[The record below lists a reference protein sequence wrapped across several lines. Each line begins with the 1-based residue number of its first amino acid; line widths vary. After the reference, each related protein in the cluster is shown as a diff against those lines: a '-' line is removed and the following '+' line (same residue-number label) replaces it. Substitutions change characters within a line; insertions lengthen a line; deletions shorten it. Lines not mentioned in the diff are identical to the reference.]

1 MAKDTDARIT
11 ATTRWRSPSDPVIP
25 AGANMTSVL
34 RLSRIV
40 LALVLTGAAGACTND
55 GPPISSDAPAAAT
68 TTEATTP
75 PTTEAPA
82 TTAARPTTEAV
93 PTTTEAPAT
102 TIAPPLAIAD
112 WTVQPGSEQVAVLD
126 AEPGTQLELATS
138 LDTDPV
144 ASGAVDELGSLLFRS
159 IDPGSYVIRSDS
171 EATEPFTV
179 AGLDDVPPDSFYAE
193 QRLPAG
199 GFGYLETR
207 DGTTLSINVLLPGP
221 AADGPYPTVVEY
233 SGYEPSNPDQQGLPQ
248 LFNALGY
255 AYVGVNMRGSGCSG
269 GSFRYF
275 EDAQLL
281 DGYDAI
287 ETIAAQPW
295 VREHRVGMVGISY
308 PGISQLF
315 VASTQP
321 PSLAAITPLSV
332 IDDSYRGVL
341 YPGGLLNTGFAVDW
355 TQDRMDQTAPEGQ
368 QWAAD
373 RIAAGDRECETN
385 QQLRLQNPDLVAEI
399 RANPYYTAE
408 LGDPIAPRTF
418 VGEIDVPVLLAGAWQ
433 DEQTGGRFATML
445 DQFDGTEHFYASLVN
460 GLHTESL
467 GSTAIF
473 ARYVEFLD
481 LYVAERVPS
490 LATARTLAPILAGG
504 IFGTDQV
511 TLPPDRFTGQT
522 YRQALATFESEP
534 PIQVLFEEGAARG
547 AVPGTPQPRW
557 IESFE
562 EWPVPATATSW
573 YLGPDT
579 LTPEP
584 PAAGPAPSSYS
595 ADPDALPA
603 TFFDDS
609 TGGSVW
615 AYDVTWDWRQ
625 PPDGTAAS
633 FASDPLTTDTV
644 IVGSGSADLW
654 IRSDAGDTDL
664 EATLTEIRPDGRE
677 VYVQSGWL
685 RASQRALDE
694 AESTELWPVQ
704 THLEAD
710 AEPLV
715 GGEWNPV
722 RVELFPVA
730 HAFRAGSRIRLTVDA
745 PGNNRAV
752 WTFDTIAGGEN
763 VEIAH
768 GADQPSRLVLP
779 VVQGVDVPARYP
791 PCTLRGQP
799 CRRFSE

>member
-1 MAKDTDARIT
+1 VLGDRRI
-11 ATTRWRSPSDPVIP
+11 
-25 AGANMTSVL
+25 
-34 RLSRIV
+34 
-40 LALVLTGAAGACTND
+40 ALVLVVVIAAAAACIND
-55 GPPISSDAPAAAT
+55 SPPAGSAAT
-68 TTEATTP
+68 TTGATTAP
-75 PTTEAPA
+75 PTTEATPTTSETPP
-82 TTAARPTTEAV
+82 TTAA
-93 PTTTEAPAT
+93 
-102 TIAPPLAIAD
+102 PLARAD

-126 AEPGTQLELATS
+126 AEPGTELWLGNPEQGA
-138 LDTDPV
+138 V
-144 ASGAVDELGSLLFRS
+144 AEGVVDELGSLLFRS
-159 IDPGSYVIRSDS
+159 VDPGSYTIESPN
-171 EATEPFTV
+171 EITEPFTV
-179 AGLDDVPPDSFYAE
+179 MALDEVPPDSFYAE
-193 QRLPAG
+193 QRLPAR

-207 DGTTLSINVLLPGP
+207 DGTTLSTNVLLPGP

-233 SGYEPSNPDQQGLPQ
+233 SGYDPSNPDAPGFPQ

-287 ETIAAQPW
+287 EAIAAQPW

-355 TQDRMDQTAPEGQ
+355 TQDRMDETAPEGQ

-373 RIAAGDRECETN
+373 RIAAGDRTCAAN
-385 QQLRLQNPDLVAEI
+385 QRLRLQNPDLVAEI
-399 RANPYYTAE
+399 GEHPYYTSE
-408 LGDPIAPRTF
+408 LGDPLAPHTF
-418 VGEIDVPVLLAGAWQ
+418 VDRIEVPVFLAGAWQ

-445 DQFDGTEHFYASLVN
+445 DQFDGTDHFYASLVN
-460 GLHTESL
+460 GLHTESI

-473 ARYVEFLD
+473 ARWVEFLD

-490 LATARTLAPILAGG
+490 LAPASVIAPILAST

-511 TLPPDRFTGQT
+511 TLPPDRFTGQP

-579 LTPEP
+579 LAPEP
-584 PAAGPAPSSYS
+584 PRGGAPTSYR

-603 TFFDDS
+603 TFFDES
-609 TGGSVW
+609 SGGSVW

-625 PPDGTAAS
+625 PPAGTAAS
-633 FASDPLTTDTV
+633 FVSAPLTDDTV
-644 IVGSGSADLW
+644 IVGSGSVDLW
-654 IRSDAGDTDL
+654 VRADADDTDL
-664 EATLTEIRPDGRE
+664 EVTLSEIRPDGRE

-694 AESTELWPVQ
+694 TVSTELWPVH

-710 AEPLV
+710 AEPLA
-715 GGEWNPV
+715 GRQWNPV

-730 HAFRAGSRIRLTVDA
+730 HAFRAGSRIRLSVDA
-745 PGNNRAV
+745 PGNNRAA
-752 WTFDTIAGGEN
+752 WTFDTIAGGES

-779 VVQGVDVPARYP
+779 VVEGVSVPARYP

-799 CRRFSE
+799 CRRYPDS

>member
-1 MAKDTDARIT
+1 VLGVHRI
-11 ATTRWRSPSDPVIP
+11 
-25 AGANMTSVL
+25 
-34 RLSRIV
+34 
-40 LALVLTGAAGACTND
+40 ALVLVLAAATACTND
-55 GPPISSDAPAAAT
+55 DPPTASEAGSA
-68 TTEATTP
+68 TTEAP
-75 PTTEAPA
+75 PTAAATTEAPA
-82 TTAARPTTEAV
+82 TTPAAPTTEA
-93 PTTTEAPAT
+93 APAT
-102 TIAPPLAIAD
+102 TETPPSTAAPLARAD

-126 AEPGTQLELATS
+126 AEPGTQLELGNGEES
-138 LDTDPV
+138 PV
-144 ASGAVDELGSLLFRS
+144 AQGMVDQLGSLLFRS
-159 IDPGSYVIRSDS
+159 VDPGSYTIESAN
-171 EATEPFTV
+171 EITEPFTV
-179 AGLDDVPPDSFYAE
+179 MALDDVPPNSFYAE

-207 DGTTLSINVLLPGP
+207 DGTTLSVNVLLPGA

-233 SGYEPSNPDQQGLPQ
+233 SGYDPSNPDQQGLPQ

-269 GSFRYF
+269 GSFRFF

-281 DGYDAI
+281 DGYDVI
-287 ETIAAQPW
+287 EAVAAQPW

-315 VASTQP
+315 VASTRP

-332 IDDSYRGVL
+332 IDDSYRSVL
-341 YPGGLLNTGFAVDW
+341 YPGGILNTGFGVEW
-355 TQDRMDQTAPEGQ
+355 TQQRMDQTAPEGQ
-368 QWAAD
+368 PWAAD
-373 RIAAGDRECETN
+373 RIADGDAECEAN
-385 QQLRLQNPDLVAEI
+385 QRLRLQNPDLVAEI
-399 RANPYYTAE
+399 HDNPYYTAE

-433 DEQTGGRFATML
+433 DEQTGGHFATML
-445 DQFDGTEHFYASLVN
+445 DQFGGTEHFYASLVN

-473 ARYVEFLD
+473 ARWVEFLD

-490 LATARTLAPILAGG
+490 LAAARVVAPILASS

-522 YRQALATFESEP
+522 YQQARATFESEP

-557 IESFE
+557 IESYDA
-562 EWPVPATATSW
+562 WPVPATATSW

-579 LTPEP
+579 LGPEP
-584 PAAGPAPSSYS
+584 PSATGSSSYT

-603 TFFDDS
+603 TFFDES
-609 TGGSVW
+609 SGGSVW

-625 PPDGTAAS
+625 PPPGTAAAFIS
-633 FASDPLTTDTV
+633 EPLTEDTV
-644 IVGSGSADLW
+644 IVGSGSADLLV
-654 IRSDAGDTDL
+654 RSDAEDTDL
-664 EATLTEIRPDGRE
+664 EVTLSEVRPDGRE

-694 AESTELWPVQ
+694 AVSTELWPVH
-704 THLEAD
+704 THLETD
-710 AEPLV
+710 VEPLAS
-715 GGEWNPV
+715 GEWNPV

-730 HAFRAGSRIRLTVDA
+730 HAFRTGSRIRLTVDA
-745 PGNNRAV
+745 PGNNRAEWV
-752 WTFDTIAGGEN
+752 FDTIAGGED

-768 GADQPSRLVLP
+768 GGDEPSRLVLP
-779 VVQGVDVPARYP
+779 VVAGVDVPARYP
-791 PCTLRGQP
+791 TCTLRGQP
-799 CRRFSE
+799 CRPYRD

>member
-1 MAKDTDARIT
+1 MALVFVVIT
-11 ATTRWRSPSDPVIP
+11 AV
-25 AGANMTSVL
+25 
-34 RLSRIV
+34 
-40 LALVLTGAAGACTND
+40 AAACTND
-55 GPPISSDAPAAAT
+55 GSPNSSDAGAGGVTTAAAAT
-68 TTEATTP
+68 GARTTA
-75 PTTEAPA
+75 APA
-82 TTAARPTTEAV
+82 TTAAARAPTTEAL
-93 PTTTEAPAT
+93 PTTAEPPPT
-102 TIAPPLAIAD
+102 TLSPPLSLAG
-112 WTVQPGSEQVAVLD
+112 WTVQPGPAQVAVLD
-126 AEPGTQLELATS
+126 AEPGTELVLAS
-138 LDTDPV
+138 AIGAEV
-144 ASGAVDELGSLLFRS
+144 AGSGVVDELGALLFRG
-159 IDPGSYVIRSDS
+159 IDPGSYVIRSEMETTD
-171 EATEPFTV
+171 PFTV
-179 AGLDDVPPDSFYAE
+179 MGIDDVPPDSFYAE

-207 DGTTLSINVLLPGP
+207 DGTTLSVNVLLPGP

-233 SGYEPSNPDQQGLPQ
+233 SGYAPSNPDAQGLPQ

-275 EDAQLL
+275 EDVQLL

-287 ETIAAQPW
+287 EAIAAQPW

-355 TQDRMDQTAPEGQ
+355 TQDRMDETAPEGQ

-373 RIAAGDRECETN
+373 RIAAGDRTCAAN

-399 RANPYYTAE
+399 QANPFYRAE

-418 VGEIDVPVLLAGAWQ
+418 VGEIGVPVFLAGAWQ

-481 LYVAERVPS
+481 LYLAERVPS
-490 LATARTLAPILAGG
+490 LAAAATIAPILAGG
-504 IFGTDQV
+504 VFGTDQV

-522 YRQALATFESEP
+522 YEQALATFESEP
-534 PIQVLFEEGAARG
+534 PVQVLFEEGAARG
-547 AVPGTPQPRW
+547 ALPGTPQPRW
-557 IESFE
+557 IESFD
-562 EWPVPATATSW
+562 EWPVPARARSW

-579 LTPEP
+579 LAPEP
-584 PAAGPAPSSYS
+584 PRDGGAPSSYR

-609 TGGSVW
+609 AGGSVW

-625 PPDGTAAS
+625 PPAGTAA
-633 FASDPLTTDTV
+633 
-644 IVGSGSADLW
+644 
-654 IRSDAGDTDL
+654 
-664 EATLTEIRPDGRE
+664 
-677 VYVQSGWL
+677 
-685 RASQRALDE
+685 
-694 AESTELWPVQ
+694 
-704 THLEAD
+704 
-710 AEPLV
+710 
-715 GGEWNPV
+715 
-722 RVELFPVA
+722 
-730 HAFRAGSRIRLTVDA
+730 
-745 PGNNRAV
+745 
-752 WTFDTIAGGEN
+752 
-763 VEIAH
+763 
-768 GADQPSRLVLP
+768 
-779 VVQGVDVPARYP
+779 
-791 PCTLRGQP
+791 
-799 CRRFSE
+799 